1 MGVFRTGG
9 WRPSLNLVVA
19 VISVLAGVAAFF
31 GARAYLA
38 ARTANLEQQLSQRFE
53 TRPVLVVSRDIP
65 RGEPLRSDSLA
76 VRQMPR
82 RFVRSDSLDPDAVS
96 AVLGR
101 RLLRDLTGG
110 DAVGESD
117 LEPRG
122 VALLSAELRSGL
134 RALTIPVD
142 EVNSLSGM
150 LRAGDVIDLYYLRQ
164 QDGNSAQLTL
174 LLEAVPVLATG
185 AQVAGAVAKQG
196 GATTEFATVTLQVT
210 PDDAARVV
218 LAQRTGQLTAVLRNH
233 SDLVSVPLTVR
244 DSRALK
250 PAAVASGRSAMA
262 VPVPEF
268 VQLIVGG
275 RGSGVAEPQR
285 LSATPVNPSP

>member
-1 MGVFRTGG
+1 MDVFRIRA
-9 WRPSLNLVVA
+9 WRPSLNVVVA
-19 VISVLAGVAAFF
+19 VASVLAGGAAFL
-31 GARAYLA
+31 GARAYLQ
-38 ARTANLEQQLSQRFE
+38 ARTASLEQQLSQRFE
-53 TRPVLVVSRDIP
+53 TQPVLVVSRDMP
-65 RGEPLRSDSLA
+65 RGEPLRGDSLA

-96 AVLGR
+96 LLLGR
-101 RLLRDLTGG
+101 RLTRDLSRG

-122 VALLSAELRSGL
+122 VALLSAELKAGL

-142 EVNSLSGM
+142 DVNSLSGM
-150 LRAGDVIDLYYLRQ
+150 LRAGDAIDLYYLRQ
-164 QDGNSAQLTL
+164 QDGNRAQLTL

-185 AQVAGAVAKQG
+185 AQVAGAPGKHSGTA
-196 GATTEFATVTLQVT
+196 TEFATVTLQLT

-218 LAQRTGQLTAVLRNH
+218 LAQRTGQLTAVLRNR
-233 SDLVSVPLTVR
+233 SDQAAVPLTVQ

-250 PAAVASGRSAMA
+250 PTAVARWRGA
-262 VPVPEF
+262 VPAPEF

-275 RGSGVAEPQR
+275 RGAGVAEPQR
-285 LSATPVNPSP
+285 LPAGSVISSP